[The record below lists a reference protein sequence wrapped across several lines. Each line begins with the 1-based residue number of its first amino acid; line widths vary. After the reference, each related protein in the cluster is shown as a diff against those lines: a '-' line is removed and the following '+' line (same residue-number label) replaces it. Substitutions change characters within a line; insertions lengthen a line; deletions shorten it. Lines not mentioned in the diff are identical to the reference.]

1 MKGNFQIII
10 LIIFIVAAVF
20 GVMVFSGAIKIG
32 SDKGTAS
39 QGTVV
44 LWGTVKT
51 QLISTAIEEF
61 NRANPTV
68 LLKYVQKSKD
78 TFDQDLL
85 EALASGTGPDIFFLP
100 DNLAFHYKNKIF
112 PIPYQSFPVSSFK
125 NIFAEAGE
133 VFLTANGALAF
144 PMTIDPM
151 VMYYNRSMLDAN
163 SIVYP
168 PVYWDD
174 FHDLVPLLTKK
185 DDSKKIIKSAVAMG
199 QFSNINNAKDI
210 ISTFFMQMGN
220 SIITQNNNGVFS
232 SVLGENTGSNLTDL
246 GPVLSF
252 YTDFANP
259 LKSVYSWNKSFPN
272 SRDVFSADNSAFYF
286 GYANELQL
294 IVNKNPNLNFSVAS
308 MPQIKNASF
317 KLTSARVTGV
327 AVLASSKNLNTAFS
341 VASLM
346 ATTDFAPK
354 FSNALSIPP
363 ARRDLLATKPTDAYF
378 PTFFSSALYG
388 RSWLDPSPE
397 DTDNIFE
404 GMIDKVLSNN
414 MSASDAVKDADA
426 KLRLLLAKYK

>member
-10 LIIFIVAAVF
+10 LIVFIAAAVF
-20 GVMVFSGAIKIG
+20 GIMVFSGAIKIG
-32 SDKGTAS
+32 SDKNTTGG
-39 QGTVV
+39 QGTIV

-68 LLKYVQKSKD
+68 ILKYVQKSPD

-85 EALASGTGPDIFFLP
+85 EALASGTGPDIFLLP
-100 DNLAFHYKNKIF
+100 DNLAFHYKNRIF
-112 PIPYQSFPVSSFK
+112 PIPYQSFPISSFK

-133 VFLTANGALAF
+133 VFLTANGTLAF

-151 VMYYNRSMLDAN
+151 MMYYNRSMLDAN

-168 PVYWDD
+168 PTYWDD
-174 FHDLVPLLTKK
+174 FQDLVPLLTKK
-185 DDSKKIIKSAVAMG
+185 DDSKKIIKSTVAMG
-199 QFSNINNAKDI
+199 QFSNVNNAKDI

-220 SIITQNNNGVFS
+220 PIIAENNGVFS
-232 SVLGENTGSNLTDL
+232 STLGGNGSFADL

-252 YTDFANP
+252 YTDFTNP

-272 SRDVFSADNSAFYF
+272 SRDVFSADNLAFYF
-286 GYANELQL
+286 GYASELQL

-308 MPQIKNASF
+308 MPQIKNANF
-317 KLTSARVTGV
+317 KLTSARVMGV

-363 ARRDLLATKPTDAYF
+363 ARRDLLASKPSGAYS
-378 PTFFSSALYG
+378 PTLFSSALYG
-388 RSWLDPSPE
+388 RSWLDPSSR

-404 GMIDKVLSNN
+404 GMINKVLSNS
-414 MSASDAVKDADA
+414 MSASDAVDDAGA
-426 KLRLLLAKYK
+426 KLRLLLAKYR